1 MNSKRIA
8 AARSR
13 VYIIAAAVA
22 ALLGTASA
30 TGLIPEYTA
39 AEAKKHTG
47 ERTTIV
53 GKVDCIDHGRR
64 HTDVLIGGCD
74 LRKAL
79 LWIVVPLDASGPE
92 LDPETVRGVQIAVT
106 GKIELA
112 GGTPQITIKSTTQ
125 IVPRTALRTNYIGRA
140 YDKEQQ
146 GDIDGAIADLERAI
160 EHQPDRRDEA
170 CEHLAGVKEKRGDWA
185 GALAAYDRLVS
196 FNPNNAGS
204 YYVRATA
211 KKQHGDFE
219 GAMTDFTRAAEL
231 RSSGINLV
239 EIGNM
244 RKANGDST
252 GAMAEYD
259 KAIALCD
266 RQIAGTATTD
276 SASPLGSDPYF
287 SRGHAKE
294 LKGDIDGAVADYTQ
308 VIANNPAPPSR
319 LGGDRR
325 RADRNLS
332 VAGAYSRRGDIRKV
346 RGDLNG
352 AIADYQH
359 KYQITHYPD
368 DKQKLEQA
376 RAEAKAGAKKV
387 VVTQPSIQA
396 AENEQSFNKSEV
408 TPESIAE
415 AFVQAYSGA
424 DVDTVASLYADRVD
438 YTNSGVISKAA
449 VRAEAEKYFARWPV
463 RRWSLVG
470 PVTTVSLGTK
480 KMIFS
485 ASYDVSNP
493 QTSNQTS
500 GIAQET
506 LILATDASGVMKI
519 VSQKEQ
525 TSKKSS
531 SQSDEE
537 RSDDLDLK
545 AVKAEASTAKDVSIM
560 PVSSRSEGGETGN
573 VKVTFSD
580 GHTEMLTHTGD
591 CYKAKVSAKG
601 KIGWIRIGKTESSFG
616 RSMKV
621 GKDSLVVRLPDAT
634 TKKFPPFEENVCI
647 MDWRFTDDDKTLIV
661 RSMGY
666 HGPSSYV
673 QYDLATGKVI
683 DSRGPNYTPYAKLP
697 TWAKPLAYPD
707 E

>member
-13 VYIIAAAVA
+13 VYIIVTAIA
-22 ALLGTASA
+22 ALLGTVSA

-39 AEAKKHTG
+39 AEAKKHIG
-47 ERTTIV
+47 ERSTIV
-53 GKVDCIDHGRR
+53 GKVSCIDHGRR

-601 KIGWIRIGKTESSFG
+601 KIGWIRIGKTESNFG